1 MCLKKKIFNYSI
13 FILIF
18 LIHQYIFLDFFP
30 NNNGLLGHDY
40 EYFLPNFIF
49 GKIWFENN
57 LISVPWFT
65 PSFCCGIPFY
75 PDPQTM
81 FYSLQQL
88 FYIFF
93 EPILA
98 TKFLFIYFSLVA
110 YIGMF
115 LLLRKSFNFSY
126 YLSLLG
132 STIFFFNGYFIYR
145 IIIGHLGYANYV
157 FIPLYCFLLISSVTN
172 KKFSLRTVYL
182 LLSSVTLS
190 SLVYSG
196 TGSIMFLIIISIIS
210 ILLIFCIINQNF
222 ISLFIRFSKSLFIS
236 FLLSLSKLSAV
247 IFFLKNFKR
256 NNYEALTFEN
266 IHDYFYST
274 FKSLFLFPDINHF
287 NKSAIDHN
295 GPKINI
301 HEIEFGISVVPL
313 LAIII
318 FVLNFNKI
326 KNKLYDY
333 KLLLLVF
340 ILIIPFILNT
350 GLFSLDKIWSSI
362 PILGSTWVQIRWNA
376 LFIIPLII
384 FSLLIFNSNLFIK
397 NNKYV
402 ILFLIATV
410 VFQNIIYDK
419 KYYHN
424 QYYNTKNMSEFSNNI
439 DDDINSAFI
448 KGLSVFI
455 DKDEKII
462 AKQRNDN
469 FKLGFSSYFCYQPI
483 FGYTLKKFPK
493 QNLIFNKKIK
503 ISDNKSLLIGDI
515 NLNNNT
521 DTLNFLNPSCF
532 LFPGENNCNPGDL
545 FKKSQINNLNKFLKY
560 KKIQFKKPIIQS
572 ISDYISL
579 LTLIFSL
586 FFLIKNF
593 YNYKKKSSKN
603 GY

>member
-1 MCLKKKIFNYSI
+1 MPFKKKIINYLI

-30 NNNGLLGHDY
+30 NNNGFLGHDY

-49 GKIWFENN
+49 GKIWFKNN
-57 LISVPWFT
+57 LLSVPWFT

-75 PDPQTM
+75 PDPQSM

-115 LLLRKSFNFSY
+115 LLLRKSFNFNY

-132 STIFFFNGYFIYR
+132 ATIFFFNGYFIYR
-145 IIIGHLGYANYV
+145 IIIGHLGYANYIFV
-157 FIPLYCFLLISSVTN
+157 PLYCFFLISSITN
-172 KKFSLRTVYL
+172 KNFSLRTIYL
-182 LLSSVTLS
+182 LLSSIILS
-190 SLVYSG
+190 SFVYSG
-196 TGSIMFLIIISIIS
+196 TGSIMFLIIISITS
-210 ILLIFCIINQNF
+210 ILLIFCIINKNF
-222 ISLFIRFSKSLFIS
+222 ISLFIGFSKSLFIS

-247 IFFLKNFKR
+247 FFFLKNFKR
-256 NNYEALTFEN
+256 NNYEPLTFEN
-266 IHDYFYST
+266 THDYFYST
-274 FKSLFLFPDINHF
+274 FKSLFLSPDIDHF
-287 NKSAIDHN
+287 NKSVVDN
-295 GPKINI
+295 SGPSLNV
-301 HEIEFGISVVPL
+301 HEIEFGVSIVPL
-313 LAIII
+313 FAFII
-318 FVLNFNKI
+318 FVFNFNKI

-333 KLLLLVF
+333 KLLLLIVF

-350 GLFSLDKIWSSI
+350 GVFSLDKIWDSI

-384 FSLLIFNSNLFIK
+384 FSLIIFNSNLIIK
-397 NNKYV
+397 NNEYLILVLIITV
-402 ILFLIATV
+402 I
-410 VFQNIIYDK
+410 FQNIIYDK
-419 KYYHN
+419 KYYLN
-424 QYYNTKNMSEFSNNI
+424 QYYNPKNMIEFSKNI
-439 DDDINSAFI
+439 DDDINGTFV

-469 FKLGFSSYFCYQPI
+469 FKLGLSSYFCYQPI
-483 FGYTLKKFPK
+483 FGYTLQKFPK
-493 QNLIFNKKIK
+493 KNLIFNKKIK

-521 DTLNFLNPSCF
+521 DSLNFLNPSCF

-545 FKKSQINNLNKFLKY
+545 FKKSQIKNLNKFLEY
-560 KKIQFKKPIIQS
+560 KKIQFEKPLIQTT
-572 ISDYISL
+572 SDYISL
-579 LTLIFSL
+579 LTFIFSL
-586 FFLIKNF
+586 FFLIQNF
-593 YNYKKKSSKN
+593 YKYKKK
-603 GY
+603 GQ

>member
-1 MCLKKKIFNYSI
+1 MYLKKKIFNYSI

-30 NNNGLLGHDY
+30 NNKGLLGHDY

-132 STIFFFNGYFIYR
+132 ATIFFFNGYFIYR
-145 IIIGHLGYANYV
+145 MIIGHLGYANYI
-157 FIPLYCFLLISSVTN
+157 FIPLYCFLLISSITN

-190 SLVYSG
+190 SLIYSG
-196 TGSIMFLIIISIIS
+196 TGSTMFLILTSITS
-210 ILLIFCIINQNF
+210 ILLIFSIMSQNF
-222 ISLFIRFSKSLFIS
+222 ISLFIGFSKSLFIS
-236 FLLSLSKLSAV
+236 LLLSLSKLSAA

-256 NNYEALTFEN
+256 NNYEPLIFEN
-266 IHDYFYST
+266 TYDYFYST

-287 NKSAIDHN
+287 KKSVIDN
-295 GPKINI
+295 GGPSLNI
-301 HEIEFGISVVPL
+301 HEIEFGVSIIPL
-313 LAIII
+313 FAIVI

-326 KNKLYDY
+326 KNKFYDY
-333 KLLLLVF
+333 NLLLLIF

-350 GLFSLDKIWSSI
+350 SIFSLDQIWNFI

-376 LFIIPLII
+376 LLIIPLII

-402 ILFLIATV
+402 ILLLIVTV
-410 VFQNIIYDK
+410 IFQNIIYDK

-455 DKDEKII
+455 NKDEKII

-483 FGYTLKKFPK
+483 FGYTLQKFPK

-503 ISDNKSLLIGDI
+503 ISDDKSLLTGDI

-560 KKIQFKKPIIQS
+560 KKIQFKKPLIQS

-579 LTLIFSL
+579 LTFIFSL

-593 YNYKKKSSKN
+593 YNYKKKGSKN